1 MTRSGE
7 QTAAPYA
14 LGGDEGRALWYM
26 GTLLKVKA
34 TGAETGG
41 KYSLVE
47 ELCSRGFATP
57 WHVQGR
63 EDESFLV
70 VDGEVTFFVGDE
82 LIEATAGSYV
92 FLPQG
97 IPHAFRVDSG
107 TAHLFNLITPAGFED
122 FFFDLSVPAQE
133 LVLPPPPDL
142 PPDFGA
148 VAAAAARYGCE
159 ILGPPPPAKG

>member
-1 MTRSGE
+1 MTRSVE
-7 QTAAPYA
+7 QTDVPYT
-14 LGGDEGRALWYM
+14 LGSDEGRALWYM

-47 ELCSRGFATP
+47 ELCPRGFATP

-70 VDGEVTFFVGDE
+70 VDGEATFFVGDQV
-82 LIEATAGSYV
+82 LVATAGSFV

-97 IPHAFRVDSG
+97 IPHAFRVDSE
-107 TAHLFNLITPAGFED
+107 TAHLFNLITPAGFEN
-122 FFFDLSVPAQE
+122 FFFDLSVPAQD
-133 LVLPPPPDL
+133 LVLPPPPDSSL
-142 PPDFGA
+142 ISG
-148 VAAAAARYGCE
+148 
-159 ILGPPPPAKG
+159 L

>member
-7 QTAAPYA
+7 QTAVPYA
-14 LGGDEGRALWYM
+14 LDSDEGRAFWYM

-47 ELCSRGFATP
+47 ELCPRGFATP
-57 WHVQGR
+57 WHVQRR
-63 EDESFLV
+63 EDESFLM
-70 VDGEVTFFVGDE
+70 VDGEVTFFVGDRV
-82 LIEATAGSYV
+82 IEATAGSFV

-97 IPHAFRVDSG
+97 IPHAFRVDSE
-107 TAHLFNLITPAGFED
+107 TAHLLNLITPAGFEN
-122 FFFDLSVPAQE
+122 FFFGLSVPAQN
-133 LVLPPPPDL
+133 LVLPPPPDA

-148 VAAAAARYGCE
+148 MAAAAAKYECE
-159 ILGPPPPAKG
+159 ILGPPPLPTG